1 AELPQQA
8 AKKIGKSV
16 LFLSIIVLCLAF
28 ISIYYPAV
36 SMVAVA
42 CAILGKEWIMFAH
55 SSKNMN
61 KMSVLH
67 PLNEGSKVLTTIPD
81 IPGQRLGILIRAT
94 IVKVKRPAINDTN
107 QSYEALQ
114 NSGSFFKLEVVD
126 TNGGVPS
133 INSALYD
140 T

>member
-1 AELPQQA
+1 ESYMIVLFPFVIGYHYKVLAELPQQA

-42 CAILGKEWIMFAH
+42 CAILGKLWIIFVH

-61 KMSVLH
+61 KISVLH
-67 PLNEGSKVLTTIPD
+67 RMNDAMKVITTITDSPTKR
-81 IPGQRLGILIRAT
+81 IGIQIGET
-94 IVKVKRPAINDTN
+94 IVKMNRRAINETN
-107 QSYEALQ
+107 KFYEA
-114 NSGSFFKLEVVD
+114 
-126 TNGGVPS
+126 
-133 INSALYD
+133 
-140 T
+140 

>member
-1 AELPQQA
+1 A

-67 PLNEGSKVLTTIPD
+67 PMNDGLKELTTIPD
-81 IPGQRLGILIRAT
+81 SPAERLGIQTGYT
-94 IVKVKRPAINDTN
+94 IVKVNGGAIIETN
-107 QSYEALQ
+107 EFYEALQ
-114 NSGSFFKLEVVD
+114 KSGENFNLEGLD
-126 TNGGVPS
+126 TTGKARFN
-133 INSALYD
+133 NRALH
-140 T
+140 